1 MIKKRNNDENHFY
14 FYWMREEPSEIEAFE
29 KEYRDSYKLKF
40 TGMLNALKGEGHKC
54 YCPE

>member
-29 KEYRDSYKLKF
+29 KEYCDSYKLKF